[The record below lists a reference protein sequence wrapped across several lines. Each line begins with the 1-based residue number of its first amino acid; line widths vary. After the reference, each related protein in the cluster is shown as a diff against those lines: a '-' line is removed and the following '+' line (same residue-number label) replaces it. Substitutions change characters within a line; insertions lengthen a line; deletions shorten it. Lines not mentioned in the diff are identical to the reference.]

1 MADIYLKL
9 QIQSKQEGSV
19 MKNANT
25 NAKKKYIKLMLIFI
39 FFIIFVLINIGVKR
53 QAGDDIAHLQELKQA
68 GSIFNLLK
76 SRYLTW
82 TGRVFLEFLM
92 YSFLDSNIII
102 WKIINSF
109 MILLLGLGIYKFV
122 SISDNSDHK
131 YDNCLVVTAMMSTFM
146 LPLGVYS
153 SSITWITGS
162 FNYLWP
168 VALGMVV
175 LIFIKKCLYNK
186 KISHV
191 EFILTIFCS
200 FFACNQ
206 EQVSAILLG
215 FNLFIIIFY
224 YIKYRQLNYKL
235 LILFCFIILFSSFC
249 ILAPGNSSRYFCEI
263 KTWYPEFG
271 NLSLTYKALQSI
283 SYSLNNFVTIF
294 TKYNSQIN
302 LLMLS
307 ISGMIFALCK
317 SKVLKTVSF
326 LPMVYFVIRV
336 LFNPSFGYFI
346 FDNNLNHIQTVNGVL
361 SLFLAII
368 VFAIMLTCLY
378 FCFDN
383 IERKCISLV
392 LFLGAILSS
401 FVVGFSPTIFA
412 SGARIFF
419 CSFILFIIIFNMLFF
434 ETIIK
439 FKDNVWFI
447 VSWLFYFVY
456 LSLIILSYVVAWSG
470 QFIA

>member
-1 MADIYLKL
+1 
-9 QIQSKQEGSV
+9 
-19 MKNANT
+19 MKNLHT
-25 NAKKKYIKLMLIFI
+25 KEKQKYVTRMLIFT

-53 QAGDDIAHLQELKQA
+53 QAGDDIVHLQELKQA

-76 SRYLTW
+76 SRYCTW

-122 SISDNSDHK
+122 SISDNEDHK
-131 YDNCLVVTAMMSTFM
+131 YDNCLIATAMMSNFM

-153 SSITWITGS
+153 NSITWTTGS

-168 VALGMVV
+168 VSLGMFV

-200 FFACNQ
+200 FFACNH
-206 EQVSAILLG
+206 EQVATILLG
-215 FNLFIIIFY
+215 LNLFIIFLY
-224 YIKYRQLNYKL
+224 YIKYRQLNHKL
-235 LILFCFIILFSSFC
+235 LILFCFVILFSSFC

-294 TKYNSQIN
+294 TKYNLQIN

-307 ISGMIFALCK
+307 ISGMIFVLCRNK
-317 SKVLKTVSF
+317 KLISKISIIPLIYF
-326 LPMVYFVIRV
+326 LIYM
-336 LFNPSFGYFI
+336 LFHPDIGYFI
-346 FDNNLNHIQTVNGVL
+346 FDNNLNHIQTVNGVI

-383 IERKCISLV
+383 IESKCISLV
-392 LFLGAILSS
+392 LFLGAILLS
-401 FVVGFSPTIFA
+401 FAVGFSPTIFA

-447 VSWLFYFVY
+447 VSQLFYFGY
-456 LSLIILSYVVAWSG
+456 LSLIIFLYIVTWSG